1 MMHELARRKRQNIT
15 ANNGLK
21 IPRDT
26 KNASQI
32 LGELP
37 WRPFVRRN
45 RLDTFLGRALRIRTK
60 KPGTV

>member
-1 MMHELARRKRQNIT
+1 MMQELARRKRQNIT

-21 IPRDT
+21 IPSDT

-37 WRPFVRRN
+37 WRPFVR
-45 RLDTFLGRALRIRTK
+45 
-60 KPGTV
+60 